1 MLRGNPGAALAEPYQ
16 VVLTESTASSVL
28 SSPWISSY
36 WNGYVPEGL
45 KEPIMIHVLDVDE
58 DYLKVMGI
66 PLKALMQE
74 SAIPG
79 KPYSGFLYWP
89 FSLPV

>member
-1 MLRGNPGAALAEPYQ
+1 M
-16 VVLTESTASSVL
+16 
-28 SSPWISSY
+28 
-36 WNGYVPEGL
+36 NGYVPEGL

-89 FSLPV
+89 FSLPGGSWINGWKTLLTGLISVIGYSSSL